1 MKNLKTIFTICFAF
15 SATLVVAQS
24 RHYNT
29 TSLGMG
35 GGGTAYV
42 DGYHANFIN
51 PANLMLQTHRPRRS
65 LGVVGGVGA
74 KIGGT
79 MVNIS
84 TYNKY
89 LTTGRTIEG
98 QTRVDMLNAFFGT
111 SSSNY
116 RDMSGTV
123 SIIPLG
129 FSSRGSKS
137 AFSLS
142 TRTRTTIN
150 TRVNKGFAELG
161 FYFLDSDKFSSP
173 TPVNFDVNVVG
184 YAEVSVGYAR
194 QILSFD
200 NLLFAKNVKVYA
212 GIAPKYLIGAQS
224 TRLDF
229 RSNIT
234 VSESDGT
241 NLGSITHDFNYS
253 LYTFGELSEQLQS
266 YSAAHKLNSDVSLDD
281 YLDYSGSDVGT
292 LGSGLGLDM
301 GVTAE
306 MDISHIYIPVIDFF
320 GKNKKLR
327 LSMSLTDLGKVS
339 FKENPSKIYADG
351 VFTFDG
357 DVGESS
363 FGDYYDNLGDSLQN
377 DVYGN
382 FDAQKVSAVD
392 YSLPGMYN
400 FGGSLTAGKLM
411 LAIDYGF
418 GFNNNG
424 TNSKRSTL
432 NLGAEYRFFGF
443 LPIRVGTR
451 MGGYS
456 SQAYS
461 AGLGLDFN
469 VFELTFA
476 ASMVKNSQNNGSA
489 IAAAWSGLVFRF

>member
-1 MKNLKTIFTICFAF
+1 MRNLKTIFTICFAF

-51 PANLMLQTHRPRRS
+51 PANLMLKTNRPKRS

-74 KIGGT
+74 KFGGT
-79 MVNIS
+79 LVNIS
-84 TYNKY
+84 AYNKY
-89 LTTGRTIEG
+89 LTSGLVIEG
-98 QTRVDMLNAFFGT
+98 QTRVDMLDSFFG
-111 SSSNY
+111 SSSNNY

-123 SIIPLG
+123 NIVPLG
-129 FSSRGSKS
+129 FSNRGTTS
-137 AFSLS
+137 AFSIS
-142 TRTRTTIN
+142 TRSRTTIN
-150 TRVNKGFAELG
+150 SRINKGFAELG
-161 FYFLDSDKFSSP
+161 FYGIDADKFGTP
-173 TPVNFDVNVVG
+173 TSVNFDLNGVG
-184 YAEVSVGYAR
+184 YGEVSVGYAR
-194 QILSFD
+194 EIFEMD
-200 NLLFAKNVKVYA
+200 NLFFAKNIKVYA
-212 GIAPKYLIGAQS
+212 GIAPKYIIGAQS
-224 TRLDF
+224 VKMDF
-229 RSNIT
+229 KSNIL

-266 YSAAHKLNSDVSLDD
+266 YSAAHKLNSEAKLDD
-281 YLDYSGSDVGT
+281 YVDYSGSDIGT

-306 MDISHIYIPVIDFF
+306 MDISHIYIPVINFF

-351 VFTFDG
+351 VFIFDG
-357 DVGESS
+357 DVGEST
-363 FGDYYDNLGDSLQN
+363 FGDYYDNLADSLQN

-382 FDAQKVSAVD
+382 FDAEKVGAVD
-392 YSLPGMYN
+392 YKLPGMYN

-411 LAIDYGF
+411 LALDYGF

-424 TNSKRSTL
+424 TNSKRSTV
-432 NLGAEYRFFGF
+432 NLGAEYRFFGI
-443 LPIRVGTR
+443 LPVRVGTR

-461 AGLGLDFN
+461 AGLGLDLN
-469 VFELTFA
+469 IFEFTVA
-476 ASMVKNSQNNGSA
+476 VSMVKNSKNNGSA
-489 IAAAWSGLVFRF
+489 VAAAWSGLVFRF